1 MLCVIAKLDKSATER
16 LSSLKKAFVPAEFA
30 ARPLY
35 GHITIANYIGSDEA
49 GFIRYCKAMLEG
61 AVAFQVEYK
70 KLEVLK
76 KSAIIVA
83 SPEKAGTLAAL
94 HREIAE
100 KFAPSLNDWTQ
111 PELWQPHTTL
121 LYSPALDLDAI
132 CANMK
137 KAFAPFSA
145 RVCAIEFS
153 RVLDTDYEIVE
164 RVELKEKAVIEGIND
179 KDARMTRVFFVRHA
193 EPNYA
198 NHDDML
204 RELSP
209 KGMADRALVTR
220 FLEDKDISAVLSSPY
235 KRAVDTVADFAEKHG
250 FEIEIDFDFRERK
263 VSDGWINNFTEF
275 SEKQW
280 ADHDYS
286 LPNGESLNEVQKRSI
301 AALERALTKYAGK
314 SIVIGSHGTALSTI
328 INHYDNCFGYKDFER
343 IRGIM
348 PWIVEFEFDEK
359 ENCLKIT
366 EHEVG
371 MNDIIIRHETEK
383 DYRAVEE
390 LMREAFWNVYKPGAD
405 EHYYVHMMRSHPDF
419 LPELDFVLEKD
430 GRIVG
435 SIMFTKAWL
444 EDERGERME
453 IVSCGPLC
461 IAPELQRQKL
471 GKMLI
476 EHSFE
481 AARKLGYG
489 VNVNFGNP
497 GNYVSR
503 GFVSCKKKNISF
515 VFDGNFPTA
524 LLVCE
529 LKEGALDGRKRIYIP
544 STAADCCEDTAAVEA
559 FDATFPPKEKK
570 WMPSQEEF
578 YIYRHSSVVR

>member
-1 MLCVIAKLDKSATER
+1 
-16 LSSLKKAFVPAEFA
+16 
-30 ARPLY
+30 
-35 GHITIANYIGSDEA
+35 
-49 GFIRYCKAMLEG
+49 
-61 AVAFQVEYK
+61 
-70 KLEVLK
+70 
-76 KSAIIVA
+76 
-83 SPEKAGTLAAL
+83 
-94 HREIAE
+94 
-100 KFAPSLNDWTQ
+100 
-111 PELWQPHTTL
+111 
-121 LYSPALDLDAI
+121 
-132 CANMK
+132 
-137 KAFAPFSA
+137 
-145 RVCAIEFS
+145 
-153 RVLDTDYEIVE
+153 
-164 RVELKEKAVIEGIND
+164 
-179 KDARMTRVFFVRHA
+179 MTKVFFVRHA

-220 FLEDKDISAVLSSPY
+220 FLDDKDISAVLSSPY

-250 FEIEIDFDFRERK
+250 FEIEIDLDFRERK
-263 VSDGWINNFTEF
+263 VSDGWIDNFAEF

-286 LPNGESLNEVQKRSI
+286 LPNGESLNEVQGRNI
-301 AALERALTKYAGK
+301 AALKRALAKYAGK

-328 INHYDNCFGYKDFER
+328 INYYDNSFGYKDFER

-348 PWIVEFEFDEK
+348 PWVVEFDFDEK
-359 ENCLKIT
+359 GNCLKIT

-390 LMREAFWNVYKPGAD
+390 LTREAFWNVYKPGAD

-419 LPELDFVLEKD
+419 LPELDFVLEMD

-444 EDERGERME
+444 EDEHGERME

-471 GKMLI
+471 GKLLI

-529 LKEGALDGRKRIYIP
+529 LKEGALDGRKRMYIP

-559 FDATFPPKEKK
+559 FDATFPPREKK